1 MRVAARL
8 GVDASLEMTLSAQV
22 HRILGTIIR
31 HGDVTNTHKISDEV
45 RLPAEFKHIIKRR
58 KRN

>member
-31 HGDVTNTHKISDEV
+31 YGAQTIHKISDEV